1 MVRNRVRIRYRKDG
15 DLRWLGHQDL
25 VRVWDRLLRR
35 ADVQPAMS
43 EGFHKRPRINFPSA
57 LAVGIEGLDEI
68 VELELRN
75 ERDPADLSASLD
87 AHAPPG
93 LAIVAIEPM
102 PEGAKF
108 SQPASAVYEIRLP
121 ADRASAVRESVARLR
136 PAASHPVEAL
146 TATPEASSVEPL
158 PATVEG
164 LDVVD
169 DVLRMNL
176 RLGEAGAVRPR
187 DLLARLGL
195 GDLESLGLPLVRTRV
210 EVAGEA
216 PQSVPGSCEPARR
229 TPFAETERP

>member
-35 ADVQPAMS
+35 ADVRPALT

-57 LAVGIEGLDEI
+57 LAVGIE
-68 VELELRN
+68 
-75 ERDPADLSASLD
+75 LSATLD

-93 LAIVAIEPM
+93 LSIVGVEPL
-102 PEGAKF
+102 PEGARF

-121 ADRASAVRESVARLR
+121 ADRVAAVVAQIECLRSSA
-136 PAASHPVEAL
+136 EA
-146 TATPEASSVEPL
+146 TSSDAPGVEPL
-158 PATVEG
+158 PATVRG

-169 DVLRMNL
+169 DVLRMDL

-187 DLLARLGL
+187 ELLARLGL
-195 GDLESLGLPLVRTRV
+195 DDLEATGAPLVRTRV
-210 EVAGEA
+210 EVAG
-216 PQSVPGSCEPARR
+216 
-229 TPFAETERP
+229 

>member
-35 ADVQPAMS
+35 ADVRPALT

-57 LAVGIEGLDEI
+57 LAVGIEGLDEV
-68 VELELRN
+68 VELELRE
-75 ERDPADLSASLD
+75 ERTPAELSATLD

-93 LAIVAIEPM
+93 LSIVGVEPL
-102 PEGAKF
+102 PEGARF

-121 ADRASAVRESVARLR
+121 ADRVTAVVAQIECLRSSAEV
-136 PAASHPVEAL
+136 
-146 TATPEASSVEPL
+146 TSSDAPGVEPL
-158 PATVEG
+158 PATVRG

-169 DVLRMNL
+169 DVLRMDL

-187 DLLARLGL
+187 ELLARLGL
-195 GDLESLGLPLVRTRV
+195 DDLEATGAPLVRTRV
-210 EVAGEA
+210 EVAG
-216 PQSVPGSCEPARR
+216 
-229 TPFAETERP
+229 